1 MVARL
6 HVILQPYDFLW
17 DQFSA
22 RLAGLTDEEYFH
34 EPVPGCWSL
43 RRREESNAPRRIGR
57 GDWVLEG
64 DQVDPLPFTTI
75 AWRPCHSG
83 WVELMRY
90 TWTFGS
96 HDLQLDD

>member
-1 MVARL
+1 
-6 HVILQPYDFLW
+6 
-17 DQFSA
+17 
-22 RLAGLTDEEYFH
+22 
-34 EPVPGCWSL
+34 
-43 RRREESNAPRRIGR
+43 
-57 GDWVLEG
+57 VLEG